1 MPEISQNSTKEIDQY
16 ESEAESSTTRDVA
29 QAAGLEAVTSSPK
42 GAQTAIQDSSTVIGS
57 SSTTG
62 IGISENDDGRGAQ
75 SSTGILDSSAELD
88 VQSSRVQGSL
98 EGKNV
103 EGHSA
108 DVQERGFTTSA
119 TAAVGG
125 RVDPTVVSELEGGI
139 QTGLSTEATGTA
151 ITSATA
157 HQTEQERKFLQLGN
171 GMLAESALQLSLVR
185 RKRSPRGF
193 LARIRNRSRGI
204 ATTAV
209 VITRV
214 RLCTATIGTSSAGL
228 RIQSRHPCLLIR
240 MKLLPRLSR
249 L

>member
-1 MPEISQNSTKEIDQY
+1 MQEISQNSAKEINQY
-16 ESEAESSTTRDVA
+16 ESEVESSPTRDVA

-62 IGISENDDGRGAQ
+62 IAISENDEGRGAQ
-75 SSTGILDSSAELD
+75 SSTGILDSSAGPY

-103 EGHSA
+103 EGHST
-108 DVQERGFTTSA
+108 DVQEGGFTTSA

-125 RVDPTVVSELEGGI
+125 QVDPTVVSELEGGI

-157 HQTEQERKFLQLGN
+157 HQTEQEREFPQLAN
-171 GMLAESALQLSLVR
+171 GMLAESLR
-185 RKRSPRGF
+185 
-193 LARIRNRSRGI
+193 
-204 ATTAV
+204 
-209 VITRV
+209 
-214 RLCTATIGTSSAGL
+214 CSS
-228 RIQSRHPCLLIR
+228 H
-240 MKLLPRLSR
+240 
-249 L
+249 